1 MCEVHTLGT
10 LSAVFEGY
18 FLQAH
23 GVRGVRRTHHDD
35 QVCARSDFL
44 DGALAVGGC
53 VADIIRG
60 RILQR
65 GETLTQ
71 TRHGLQ
77 GLIHRQGGLGNPHDL
92 LGVSDGHLIHLIGRV
107 HDLDVLGRLASGTLD
122 LFVAGVTNEQN
133 VVVLLGEAHSLTVH
147 LVHQRAGRINRVQR
161 ALAGSRNLIHLIHEN
176 GALLLE
182 GLHHVAVVHN
192 LLAHVHRRAVVL
204 QRLLNGNHGAVN
216 AGAVTTGSGQQDF
229 LLAVHG
235 RGGFDVGA
243 AATFARNGRQAQ
255 GNSFSGHGYY
265 PRLFGLLVCDDCG
278 IARSGAAQVDQV
290 HENPHQ

>member
-1 MCEVHTLGT
+1 M
-10 LSAVFEGY
+10 
-18 FLQAH
+18 
-23 GVRGVRRTHHDD
+23 
-35 QVCARSDFL
+35 
-44 DGALAVGGC
+44 
-53 VADIIRG
+53 
-60 RILQR
+60 
-65 GETLTQ
+65 
-71 TRHGLQ
+71 
-77 GLIHRQGGLGNPHDL
+77 
-92 LGVSDGHLIHLIGRV
+92 
-107 HDLDVLGRLASGTLD
+107 LGRLAGGTLD
-122 LFVAGVTNEQN
+122 LFVAGVADEQN
-133 VVVLLGEAHSLTVH
+133 VVVLLGEAHSLAVH

-161 ALAGSRNLIHLIHEN
+161 ALAGSRNHRGGHAVGGENGHGTFGNLVHLIHED

-192 LLAHVHRRAVVL
+192 LLAHVHGRAVVL
-204 QRLLNGNHGAVN
+204 QRLLNGNHGAVD